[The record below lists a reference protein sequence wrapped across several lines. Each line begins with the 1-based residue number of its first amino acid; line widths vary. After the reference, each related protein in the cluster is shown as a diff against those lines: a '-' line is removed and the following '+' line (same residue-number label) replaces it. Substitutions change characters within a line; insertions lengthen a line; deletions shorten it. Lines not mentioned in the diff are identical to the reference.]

1 MTKKVHRRRLSDEET
16 ILWHRVGRSVTPLRD
31 RPLVPPAAIE
41 DAEREFREA
50 MNGRKEGRK
59 ASAGSLR
66 ETDIKSPFPHDRA
79 PPVPKPN
86 PRVEP
91 HIDRPTTRKIAKG
104 RIAIDA
110 TIDLHA
116 MTQDLA
122 HDRLYAFLADQRSR
136 GARHVLVVTGKGRS
150 LGSEG
155 VLKRMVPVWLNSD
168 RFSGLVSGYSSASRH
183 HGGEGAIYVRLR
195 RLARSDGS
203 VRP

>member
-1 MTKKVHRRRLSDEET
+1 MTKKGHRRKLSDEET
-16 ILWHRVGRSVTPLRD
+16 ILWHRVGRTVTPLRD
-31 RPLVPPAAIE
+31 RPLVPSSSIE

-50 MNGRKEGRK
+50 MNGKKQARQHP
-59 ASAGSLR
+59 AQ
-66 ETDIKSPFPHDRA
+66 ETDIKSPFMHDRA
-79 PPVPKPN
+79 PPAPKPK

-110 TIDLHA
+110 SIDLHA

-122 HDRLYAFLADQRSR
+122 YDRLYAFLADQRSR

-155 VLKRMVPVWLNSD
+155 VLKRMVPIWLNGAP
-168 RFSGLVSGYSSASRH
+168 FAGLVSGYSSASRH

-195 RLARSDGS
+195 KLARSDGS
-203 VRP
+203 VRR

>member
-1 MTKKVHRRRLSDEET
+1 MTKKGHRRKLSEDET
-16 ILWHRVGRSVTPLRD
+16 ILWHRVGRTVTPLRD
-31 RPLVPPAAIE
+31 RSLVPPAAIE

-50 MNGRKEGRK
+50 MNGKKPARDHPVQ
-59 ASAGSLR
+59 
-66 ETDIKSPFPHDRA
+66 ETDIRSPFAHDRA
-79 PPVPKPN
+79 PPSPKPK

-91 HIDRPTTRKIAKG
+91 HIDRPTARKLSKG

-116 MTQDLA
+116 LTQDLA
-122 HDRLYAFLADQRSR
+122 YDRLYTFLADQRSR

-155 VLKRMVPVWLNSD
+155 VLKRMVPVWLNSA
-168 RFSGLVSGYSSASRH
+168 RFAGLVSGYSSASRH

-195 RLARSDGS
+195 KLARPDGS
-203 VRP
+203 VRR

>member
-1 MTKKVHRRRLSDEET
+1 VTRKGPRRKLSEEEM
-16 ILWHRVGRSVTPLRD
+16 ILWHRVGRTVTPLRD
-31 RPLVPPAAIE
+31 RPVVPQAALE
-41 DAEREFREA
+41 DAGREFREA
-50 MNGRKEGRK
+50 MNGRQ
-59 ASAGSLR
+59 SAAKPARNS
-66 ETDIKSPFPHDRA
+66 DIRSPFAHDRA
-79 PPVPKPN
+79 PPAPKPK

-91 HIDRPTTRKIAKG
+91 HIDRPTTRKLARG

-122 HDRLYAFLADQRSR
+122 YDRLYAFLADQRSR

-150 LGSEG
+150 SGSEG

-168 RFSGLVSGYSSASRH
+168 RFAGLVSGYSSASRH

-195 RLARSDGS
+195 KLARSDGS
-203 VRP
+203 VRL

>member
-1 MTKKVHRRRLSDEET
+1 MTKKGQRRRLSDEEV
-16 ILWHRVGRSVTPLRD
+16 ILWHRVGRTVTPLRD
-31 RPLVPPAAIE
+31 RPLVSPAVIE

-50 MNGRKEGRK
+50 MDGKRTVTKIPQ
-59 ASAGSLR
+59 
-66 ETDIKSPFPHDRA
+66 ETDIRSPFPHDRSPPA
-79 PPVPKPN
+79 PNPK

-91 HIDRPTTRKIAKG
+91 HIDRPTTRKLAKG

-110 TIDLHA
+110 KIDLHA

-122 HDRLYAFLADQRSR
+122 YDRLYAFIADQRSR

-155 VLKRMVPVWLNSD
+155 VLKRMVPVWLNSA
-168 RFSGLVSGYSSASRH
+168 RFAGLVSGYSSASRH

-195 RLARSDGS
+195 KLARSDGS
-203 VRP
+203 VRS

>member
-1 MTKKVHRRRLSDEET
+1 MTKKGHRRKLSDEET
-16 ILWHRVGRSVTPLRD
+16 ILWHRVGRTVTPLGD
-31 RPLVPPAAIE
+31 RPLVPPVAVE
-41 DAEREFREA
+41 DADREFREA
-50 MNGRKEGRK
+50 MNGKRPAAKPET
-59 ASAGSLR
+59 R
-66 ETDIKSPFPHDRA
+66 ETGIRSPFAHDRA
-79 PPVPKPN
+79 PPAPKPK

-91 HIDRPTTRKIAKG
+91 HIDRPTTRKLAKG

-110 TIDLHA
+110 KIDLHA
-116 MTQDLA
+116 MTQNLA
-122 HDRLYAFLADQRSR
+122 YDRLYAFLADQRSR

-155 VLKRMVPVWLNSD
+155 VLKRMVPVWLNSA

-195 RLARSDGS
+195 KLARSDGS

>member
-1 MTKKVHRRRLSDEET
+1 MTKKGHRRKLTDEET
-16 ILWHRVGRSVTPLRD
+16 ILWHRVGRTVTPLRD
-31 RPLVPPAAIE
+31 RPLVPSSPIG
-41 DAEREFREA
+41 DSEREFREA
-50 MNGRKEGRK
+50 MNGKK
-59 ASAGSLR
+59 PASKHPAQ
-66 ETDIKSPFPHDRA
+66 ETDIKSPFAHDRA
-79 PPVPKPN
+79 PPAPNPK

-110 TIDLHA
+110 SIDLHA

-122 HDRLYAFLADQRSR
+122 YDRLYAFLADQRSR

-155 VLKRMVPVWLNSD
+155 VLKRMVPVWLNSA
-168 RFSGLVSGYSSASRH
+168 RFAGLVSGYSSASRQ

-195 RLARSDGS
+195 KLARSDGS